1 MTFKLMKAT
10 LCALPILALC
20 IAAKP
25 DTAPEQTKPEKHNHA
40 EGEHCAIDA
49 DEVVITGSRTATLRR
64 QSSTLVGVLSSK
76 IFERAGAVA
85 PVDVLDFQPG
95 LRVEYN
101 CSNCGVPQLRING
114 LEGQYSQILLDSRP
128 IFSSLSAVYGLEQL
142 PAAMI
147 DRVEVVRGGGSAL
160 YGSNAIGGV
169 VNIVTKQPSFNS
181 VSIGNQ
187 TAVNQGGGADINTT
201 LNGSFAT
208 KDNTAGV
215 FLFGAVR
222 DRSAY
227 DRNDDGFS
235 DIPQLKSSVVGFR
248 SWFKLNESW
257 RLTAEYHHMDE
268 YRRGG
273 DSLDRLPHQAF
284 LAEQLRHRID
294 GGGLSTQFNSP
305 DGRHSLSLYTSAQNI
320 ARESYFGTNQNLDAY
335 GTTSDL
341 TFVAGTQYTYAMG
354 RCLWNAPARLT
365 VGAEYTDN
373 ALRDEMLGYHRL
385 LEQHS
390 VSVGVFA
397 QNEWRS
403 DKLTLLLGA
412 RLDKHNKVNMPIVS
426 PRVNVRYTPISE
438 LAFRASYSSGYRAP
452 QAYDEDLH
460 VAAVGGEVALIS
472 LDPNLR
478 PEYAHS
484 LSASIDFNKSWG
496 RTQLTALVEGFYTDL
511 RDVFVLS
518 EMGHDAQGNLLLER
532 RNAAGARVAGINA
545 EFKLGLSPWLTIDG
559 GWTWQQSHY
568 KEAFKWSENPSI
580 EPQTQMFRSPDWYG
594 YLAVNTTPFKNFSA
608 GLSGRYTGPM
618 LLQHYGDPE
627 GVERVDRQV
636 VSRDFWDL
644 TLRLAYDWRL
654 SHSLVVQVSGGVK
667 NILDHFQPDLDR
679 GVLRDSKYVYG
690 PAMPRQFFLGL
701 KFTIG

>member
-1 MTFKLMKAT
+1 MTFNIVKVA
-10 LCALPILALC
+10 LCALPIWA
-20 IAAKP
+20 ISVAHKPGAADP
-25 DTAPEQTKPEKHNHA
+25 ATQPEDT
-40 EGEHCAIDA
+40 HCLINA
-49 DEVVITGSRTATLRR
+49 DQVVVTGSRTATLRR
-64 QSSTLVGVLSSK
+64 HSSTLVGVLSSK
-76 IFERAGAVA
+76 TFERAGAVA

-128 IFSSLSAVYGLEQL
+128 IFSSLAAVYGLEQL

-147 DRVEVVRGGGSAL
+147 ERVEVVRGGGSAL

-181 VSIGNQ
+181 VSVANQ
-187 TAVNQGGGADINTT
+187 TAVYQGGGADINTT
-201 LNGSFAT
+201 LNGSFT
-208 KDNTAGV
+208 SKDNRVGL

-222 DRSAY
+222 DRAAY

-235 DIPQLKSSVVGFR
+235 DIPQLKSSMVGFR
-248 SWFKLNESW
+248 SWVRLSDSW

-273 DSLDRLPHQAF
+273 DSLDRPPHEAL
-284 LAEQLRHRID
+284 LAEQLRHRTD
-294 GGGLSTQFNSP
+294 GGGLSAQFNSP
-305 DGRHSLSLYTSAQNI
+305 DGRHNVSIYTSIQGI
-320 ARESYFGTNQNLDAY
+320 ARESYFGTDRNLDAY

-341 TFVAGTQYTYAMG
+341 TMVAGTQYTYVMN

-373 ALRDEMLGYHRL
+373 ALTDKMLGYNRL
-385 LEQHS
+385 LEQRS
-390 VSVGVFA
+390 VSAGIFA

-403 DKLTLLLGA
+403 DQVTFLLGA
-412 RLDKHNKVNMPIVS
+412 RLDKHNKVALPIVS
-426 PRVNVRYTPISE
+426 PRVNVRYTPIE
-438 LAFRASYSSGYRAP
+438 GLALRASYSSGYRAP

-484 LSASIDFNKSWG
+484 LSASVDFSKNWG
-496 RTQLTALVEGFYTDL
+496 RVQFTALVEGFYTDL
-511 RDVFVLS
+511 SDVFVLT
-518 EMGHDAQGNLLLER
+518 EKGHDTQGNLLLER

-545 EFKLGLSPWLTIDG
+545 EFKLGLMPWLTVDG
-559 GWTWQQSHY
+559 GWTWQQSRY
-568 KEAFKWSENPSI
+568 KEPFQWSADPSI

-594 YLAVNTTPFKNFSA
+594 YLAVNTTPVKNFSA
-608 GLSGRYTGPM
+608 GLSARYTGPM
-618 LLQHYGDPE
+618 LLQHYGDPD
-627 GVERVDRQV
+627 GVERNDNQV
-636 VSRDFWDL
+636 ITRDFWDL
-644 TLRLAYDWRL
+644 TVRLAYDWRL
-654 SHSLVVQVSGGVK
+654 SSSLNLQVSGGVK
-667 NILDHFQPDLDR
+667 NLLDQFQPDLDR

-690 PAMPRQFFLGL
+690 PALPRQFFIGL